1 MTHQETYI
9 APQFAALVTKIEE
22 ITKYNSKPYYRQA
35 LLRLAKI
42 NSDNANII
50 CDYILAEQ
58 TEINIKESTKEG
70 KIKVLI
76 WLSNRLD
83 NKLYH
88 LMTKNDLLEYLNS
101 LRRPAS
107 EDPTCKWVGSYNGR
121 QMILLKFFKWLYNP
135 NEPNAKARLNPPCIL
150 GVKKLPR
157 QEKSPYKPSSLWEA
171 REHAVFLKYCPS
183 KRDRCYHA
191 LANDMSA
198 RPHEILNLKIRDI
211 LFKVTEDSVQYAE
224 VHITPGKT
232 GSRTLPLIHSLPYL
246 KEWLEDHPTGTNP
259 DSWLFVSSANATFGS
274 KLSYDGLYG
283 QYKYYYKSRY
293 FPRLVEDGTVPQADK
308 AIIRNLLT
316 KPWNLYVFRH
326 SALTEKSIILKEHV
340 LRNHAGWT
348 MSSKMPQLYIHYFG
362 NESSKS
368 LLEANGIIKKTNGE
382 LVSLKS
388 KQCPNCNE
396 PNKQDSKFCVHCRM
410 VLTYDAYNETLDEQ
424 KKKEDKLAIIEGQF
438 NTMQSQ
444 MRALITALGNMD
456 SKRKVEFAKQL
467 YQTGIYETDENY
479 YPLSTGFDG

>member
-1 MTHQETYI
+1 LTHQETYI

-22 ITKYNSKPYYRQA
+22 ITKYSSKPYYRQA
-35 LLRLAKI
+35 LLKLAKI

-107 EDPTCKWVGSYNGR
+107 EDPTCKWIGSYNGR

-211 LFKVTEDSVQYAE
+211 LFKVTEDSIQYAE
-224 VHITPGKT
+224 VHITSGKT

-246 KEWLEDHPTGTNP
+246 KEWFEDHPTGTNP

-274 KLSYDGLYG
+274 KLSYDGLSG

-293 FPRLVEDGTVPQADK
+293 FPRLVEDETVPPADK

-368 LLEANGIIKKTNGE
+368 LLEASGIIKKTSGE

-410 VLTYDAYNETLDEQ
+410 VLTYDAYSETIEEKQIKDKEVENLKNQMASMQEAQREILDLL
-424 KKKEDKLAIIEGQF
+424 KDPAKLLQI
-438 NTMQSQ
+438 
-444 MRALITALGNMD
+444 L
-456 SKRKVEFAKQL
+456 K
-467 YQTGIYETDENY
+467 
-479 YPLSTGFDG
+479 